1 MMENQQQQQ
10 QDGNYRTSD
19 LYYAAYL
26 KVAGVSF
33 VGTAREGGRVYFL
46 FEEGPVSIR
55 ELKQQYYNRAGK
67 VAALTFVDEIRVM
80 KGLTHE
86 N

>member
-1 MMENQQQQQ
+1 MDSSQKQSH
-10 QDGNYRTSD
+10 YRTSD

-33 VGTAREGGRVYFL
+33 VGTVRENGRVYFL
-46 FEEGPVSIR
+46 FDEDGAVSIR
-55 ELKQQYYNRAGK
+55 ELKQQYYNRTSK

-86 N
+86 H

>member
-1 MMENQQQQQ
+1 MENQQEN
-10 QDGNYRTSD
+10 GNYRTSD

-26 KVAGVSF
+26 KVAGVDF
-33 VGTAREGGRVYFL
+33 VGTSRDGGRVYFL
-46 FEEGPVSIR
+46 FAEGGPVSIR
-55 ELKQQYYNRAGK
+55 ELKQQYYNRSSK

>member
-1 MMENQQQQQ
+1 MDNQQGKT
-10 QDGNYRTSD
+10 DGHYQTSD

-26 KVAGVSF
+26 KVAGVKF
-33 VGTAREGGRVYFL
+33 VGTSREGSRVWFL
-46 FEEGPVSIR
+46 FEEGPVAIR
-55 ELKQQYYNRAGK
+55 ELKHDYYNRKGK
-67 VAALTFVDEIRVM
+67 VVALTFVDEIRVM